1 MKDPS
6 GDLLL
11 PLRVTDEKI
20 TLRLTSKG
28 SL

>member
-1 MKDPS
+1 MKNLPGDPS
-6 GDLLL
+6 LT
-11 PLRVTDEKI
+11 LRVTDEKV